1 VAKYKVTIDRSKC
14 VSCGAAPATCPDVY
28 VLEDKNRVVDKY
40 SVELTPDRSV
50 GIIPEE
56 LYECAKAGAD
66 VCPVSAITIEK
77 IED

>member
-14 VSCGAAPATCPDVY
+14 VSCGAAPAMCPDVY